1 MDIAK
6 SELLAACAKLAYFQA
21 AALAKHALKF
31 LLSSVLSRLR
41 PMNTSLFK
49 RVSVGPQGRPIPSAL
64 HPKDSS
70 MCTPWK
76 KYLHATEQ
84 VTQLFGSQD
93 DCKKIVGLL
102 KPAIAD
108 VQAESYSTQN
118 KPDEQQSRGN
128 TQAETFTVLQTCIA
142 QNSNY
147 RQTQH
152 T

>member
-1 MDIAK
+1 
-6 SELLAACAKLAYFQA
+6 
-21 AALAKHALKF
+21 
-31 LLSSVLSRLR
+31 
-41 PMNTSLFK
+41 
-49 RVSVGPQGRPIPSAL
+49 
-64 HPKDSS
+64 

-152 T
+152 TLYHSLQQEECPHTAGEQTPTAAIKH